1 VPADAATPDLD
12 ELRSSPAVALFLDRA
27 AAVSPDL
34 TLTPDNAAAI
44 SELCRRL
51 ESLPLAIGLT
61 PVTRPD
67 GSDMVIVNTGCWLRQ
82 LQPIRAW
89 LGAPAVYVPTFVRTH
104 VRVRMGSGSDAGA
117 GGRVTVELWNHPSG
131 AERKLLWVER
141 AAIMRR
147 MPGQPG
153 NDTGPVL
160 IDRHELPDTRTAAP

>member
-1 VPADAATPDLD
+1 L
-12 ELRSSPAVALFLDRA
+12 SSSVTGGEIAVF
-27 AAVSPDL
+27 VSGHTHAP
-34 TLTPDNAAAI
+34 
-44 SELCRRL
+44 
-51 ESLPLAIGLT
+51 GLT

-82 LQPIRAW
+82 LQPVRAW

-104 VRVRMGSGSDAGA
+104 VRVRMGSGSDPGA

-141 AAIMRR
+141 AAIVRR

-160 IDRHELPDTRTAAP
+160 IARHELPHTRTAVP